1 MNIACGIE
9 YDGTDY
15 HGFQRQAESHGQ
27 TIQGVLEKAIA
38 SISGEMPVVNGAG
51 RTDAGVHASGQV
63 IHFRTSSHLV
73 PQVWMRAL
81 NAILPNTVA
90 VYWAKDV
97 PEHFHAR
104 FSALSRSYRYT
115 IWNDIA
121 PAPLLARYSYY
132 RPQALDVN
140 LMQEAC
146 QLLLG
151 RKDFGA
157 FGRSPEETNPRKA
170 GPHSCVRTMLEARC
184 ICPDAQNTRAL
195 IYCDFTADAFL
206 TGMVRRIVGTLL
218 LVGQKRLS
226 LAEFATIVQ
235 HADKTHP
242 GSAVP
247 AHGLCLV
254 RVNYPEEFEV
264 GRGHSQGMR
273 YPTSFGVM
281 NNEEHIQRQGR

>member
-1 MNIACGIE
+1 MMNIACGIE

-15 HGFQRQAESHGQ
+15 HGFQRQPGSHGQ
-27 TIQGVLEKAIA
+27 TIQGALETAIAGISSEKA
-38 SISGEMPVVNGAG
+38 VVNGAG

-63 IHFRTSSHLV
+63 IHFRTNFHLT

-81 NAILPNTVA
+81 NAILPSTIA
-90 VYWAKDV
+90 VRWAKEV
-97 PEHFHAR
+97 PERFHAR

-115 IWNDIA
+115 IWNDAA

-140 LMQEAC
+140 LMHSAC

-157 FGRSPEETNPRKA
+157 FGRSPDETNPKKT
-170 GPHSCVRTMLEARC
+170 GPHSCLRTILEARC
-184 ICPDAQNTRAL
+184 TRQDAQAL

-218 LVGQKRLS
+218 LVGQKRIS
-226 LAEFATIVQ
+226 VAEFQTIVQ
-235 HADKTHP
+235 RADKTHIGAAAP
-242 GSAVP
+242 P
-247 AHGLCLV
+247 HGLCLV
-254 RVNYPEEFEV
+254 RVEYPE
-264 GRGHSQGMR
+264 Q
-273 YPTSFGVM
+273 FGVM
-281 NNEEHIQRQGR
+281 RK

>member
-1 MNIACGIE
+1 MNIAGGLE

-15 HGFQRQAESHGQ
+15 HGFQRQPERHGE
-27 TIQGVLEKAIA
+27 TIQGVLEAAIA
-38 SISGEMPVVNGAG
+38 SISGERSVVNGAG

-63 IHFRTSSHLV
+63 IHFRTNSQLA
-73 PQVWMRAL
+73 PNVWIRAL
-81 NAILPNTVA
+81 NAVLPRTIA
-90 VYWAKDV
+90 VRWAQEV
-97 PEHFHAR
+97 PDRFHAR

-115 IWNDIA
+115 IWNDSA

-132 RPQALDVN
+132 RSQALDVN

-184 ICPDAQNTRAL
+184 IRDTQAL

-226 LAEFATIVQ
+226 RDEFAAIVQ
-235 HADKTHP
+235 HTDKTHP
-242 GSAVP
+242 GSAAP
-247 AHGLCLV
+247 PHGLCLV
-254 RVNYPEEFEV
+254 RVDYPEQFEF
-264 GRGHSQGMR
+264 G
-273 YPTSFGVM
+273 
-281 NNEEHIQRQGR
+281 QRPSCTGSLP